1 MPTLATYIQGS
12 IRSLS
17 HSNQTENEIK
27 GIQTLNVVIKLSLFA
42 DDMILYIENH
52 KDAARTLQEII
63 NEFGQV
69 AGYEINIKK
78 WVAY

>member
-27 GIQTLNVVIKLSLFA
+27 EIQTGKVVIKLSLFA
-42 DDMILYIENH
+42 EDMISYIENPQNTT
-52 KDAARTLQEII
+52 K
-63 NEFGQV
+63 N
-69 AGYEINIKK
+69 Y
-78 WVAY
+78 